1 MKGIDISRH
10 NIIRSFPAIKSQ
22 GVDFC
27 VIRAGY
33 GTVVDAK
40 FEAHIKAAKDCG
52 MLVGVYWF
60 CYALN
65 VADARR
71 EAEVCAETLRG
82 HQLDLPVFYDFEYD
96 TERYAAKHKMT
107 YNTKLRTDII
117 ETFCAEMTKR
127 GYKAGVYTNP
137 DYWLYKLNSDRLS
150 KYALWIAS
158 YKSKDGKATFDTV
171 LPTDLPPAFQNAM
184 LWQFG
189 MCKMP
194 KAVGYVDIDYGYGIK
209 PPAPKKTYK
218 VGDKYTIKPGDL
230 YTTGRKV
237 PARLVGKTY
246 TVWQTKPGAV
256 LLKEIVS
263 WVSVCD
269 T

>member
-10 NIIRSFPAIKSQ
+10 NTIRSFRAIKSQ

-27 VIRAGY
+27 IVRAGY

-52 MLVGVYWF
+52 MLVGAYWF

-65 VADARR
+65 VAGARR

-96 TERYAAKHKMT
+96 TERYAEKHKVT
-107 YNTKLRTDII
+107 YNPKLRTDII
-117 ETFCAEMTKR
+117 DTFCAEMTKR

-137 DYWLYKLNSDRLS
+137 DYWLYKLNSDRLA
-150 KYALWIAS
+150 KWALWIAAYRQS
-158 YKSKDGKATFDTV
+158 DCKASFATTS
-171 LPTDLPPAFQNAM
+171 PSDLPAAYSNAM
-184 LWQFG
+184 IWQFG
-189 MCKMP
+189 KCKFT
-194 KAVGYVDIDYGYGIK
+194 KAVGDVDINYGYGIK
-209 PPAPKKTYK
+209 PAAAKTYK
-218 VGDKYTIKPGDL
+218 VGDTYTVKAGDV

-237 PARLVGKTY
+237 PARVVGKTY
-246 TVWQTKPGAV
+246 TVRQVRSGAI
-256 LLKEIVS
+256 LLSEINS
-263 WVSVCD
+263 WVSV
-269 T
+269 

>member
-1 MKGIDISRH
+1 MRGIDISKH
-10 NIIRSFPAIKSQ
+10 NIIRSFPALRAEGIE
-22 GVDFC
+22 FC
-27 VIRAGY
+27 IVRAGY
-33 GTVVDAK
+33 GTSVDPK
-40 FEAHIKAAKDCG
+40 FAAYIKAAKDCG

-60 CYALN
+60 CYARDT
-65 VADARR
+65 VEARR
-71 EAEVCAETLRG
+71 EAEVCANTLTG
-82 HQLDLPVFYDFEYD
+82 YKLDLPVFYDFEYD
-96 TERYAAKHKMT
+96 TERYAAKTQVKYT
-107 YNTKLRTDII
+107 TKSRTDII
-117 ETFCAEMTKR
+117 EAFCAEITKH

-171 LPTDLPPAFQNAM
+171 LPTDLPPAFSNAM

-194 KAVGYVDIDYGYGIK
+194 KAVGNVDIDYGYGLK

-246 TVWQTKPGAV
+246 TVWQVKPGAV

-263 WVSVCD
+263 WVSV
-269 T
+269 

>member
-10 NIIRSFPAIKSQ
+10 NTIRSFPAIKSQ
-22 GVDFC
+22 GVEFC
-27 VIRAGY
+27 IIRAGY

-52 MLVGVYWF
+52 MLVGAYWF

-65 VADARR
+65 AADARR
-71 EAEVCAETLRG
+71 EAEVCAEILRG

-96 TERYAAKHKMT
+96 TERYAAKTKVT
-107 YNTKLRTDII
+107 YTSKLRTDII
-117 ETFCAEMTKR
+117 ETFCNEIAKR

-171 LPTDLPPAFQNAM
+171 LPTDLPPAFSNAM

-194 KAVGYVDIDYGYGIK
+194 KAVGNVDIDYGYGLK
-209 PPAPKKTYK
+209 PPAPKKAYK
-218 VGDKYTIKPGDL
+218 VGGLYTIKSGDL

-237 PARLVGKTY
+237 PSRLVGKTY
-246 TVWQTKPGAV
+246 TVRQVRSDAI
-256 LLKEIVS
+256 LLSEINS
-263 WVSVCD
+263 WVTV
-269 T
+269 

>member
-1 MKGIDISRH
+1 MRGIDISKH
-10 NIIRSFPAIKSQ
+10 NIIRSFPALRAEGIE
-22 GVDFC
+22 FC
-27 VIRAGY
+27 VVRAGY
-33 GTVVDAK
+33 GTSVDPK
-40 FEAHIKAAKDCG
+40 FAGYIKSAKDAG

-60 CYALN
+60 CYARST
-65 VADARR
+65 VEARR
-71 EAEVCAETLRG
+71 EAEVCANTLTG
-82 HQLDLPVFYDFEYD
+82 YKLDLPVFYDFEYD
-96 TERYAAKHKMT
+96 TERYAEKHKVV
-107 YNTKLRTDII
+107 YNPKLRSDII

-137 DYWLYKLNSDRLS
+137 DYWLYRLNADRLS

-171 LPTDLPPAFQNAM
+171 LPTNLPPAFQNAM

-189 MCKMP
+189 MCEMP
-194 KAVGYVDIDYGYGIK
+194 KTVGYVDIDYGYGIK

-218 VGDKYTIKPGDL
+218 VGDEYTIKPGDL
-230 YTTGRKV
+230 YTTGRRV

-263 WVSVCD
+263 WVEV
-269 T
+269 

>member
-10 NIIRSFPAIKSQ
+10 NTIRSFPAIKSQ

-33 GTVVDAK
+33 GTVIDAK
-40 FEAHIKAAKDCG
+40 FESHIKAAKDCG

-60 CYALN
+60 CYALD

-82 HQLDLPVFYDFEYD
+82 HQLNLPVFYDFEYD
-96 TERYAAKHKMT
+96 TERYAEKHGTKYT
-107 YNTKLRTDII
+107 PKLRTDII
-117 ETFCAEMTKR
+117 DAFCAEIIRR
-127 GYKAGVYTNP
+127 GYTAGVYTNP
-137 DYWLYKLNSDRLS
+137 DYWLYRLNADRLA
-150 KYALWIAS
+150 KYPLWIAS
-158 YKSKDGKATFDTV
+158 YKNKDGKATFDTV
-171 LPTDLPPAFQNAM
+171 LPTDLPPAFSNAM
-184 LWQFG
+184 IWQFG

-194 KAVGYVDIDYGYGIK
+194 KAVGNVAIDYGYGVK

-218 VGDKYTIKPGDL
+218 VGDTYTVKAGDV

-246 TVWQTKPGAV
+246 IVRQARSGAI
-256 LLKEIVS
+256 LLSEINS
-263 WVSVCD
+263 WVAV
-269 T
+269 

>member
-1 MKGIDISRH
+1 MRGIDISRH
-10 NIIRSFPAIKSQ
+10 NTIRSFPAIKSQ

-27 VIRAGY
+27 IIRAGY
-33 GTVVDAK
+33 GTVIDAK

-52 MLVGVYWF
+52 MLIGAYWF

-96 TERYAAKHKMT
+96 TERYAEKHKVT
-107 YNTKLRTDII
+107 YNPKLRTDII

-137 DYWLYKLNSDRLS
+137 DYWLYKLNSDRLA
-150 KYALWIAS
+150 KWALWIAAYRQS
-158 YKSKDGKATFDTV
+158 DCKASFATTS
-171 LPTDLPPAFQNAM
+171 PSDLPAAYGNAM
-184 LWQFG
+184 IWQFG
-189 MCKMP
+189 KCKFS
-194 KAVGYVDIDYGYGIK
+194 KAVGDVDINYGYGVK

-218 VGDKYTIKPGDL
+218 VGDEYTIKPGDL

-246 TVWQTKPGAV
+246 TIRQVRTGAV
-256 LLKEIVS
+256 LLAEINS
-263 WVSVCD
+263 WVTV
-269 T
+269 

>member
-1 MKGIDISRH
+1 MRGIDISKH
-10 NIIRSFPAIKSQ
+10 NTIRSFPALRAEGIE
-22 GVDFC
+22 FC
-27 VIRAGY
+27 IVRAGY
-33 GTVVDAK
+33 GTSVDAK
-40 FEAHIKAAKDCG
+40 FAAHIKAAKDCG
-52 MLVGVYWF
+52 MLVGAYWF
-60 CYALN
+60 CYARDT
-65 VADARR
+65 VEARR
-71 EAEVCAETLRG
+71 EAEVCANTLTG
-82 HQLDLPVFYDFEYD
+82 YKLDLPVFYDFEYD
-96 TERYAAKHKMT
+96 TERYAAKTQVKYT
-107 YNTKLRTDII
+107 TKSRTDII
-117 ETFCAEMTKR
+117 ETFCAEITRR

-218 VGDKYTIKPGDL
+218 VGDKCTIKPGDR

-263 WVSVCD
+263 WVEV
-269 T
+269 

>member
-1 MKGIDISRH
+1 MRGIDISRH
-10 NIIRSFPAIKSQ
+10 NTIRSFPAIKSQ

-52 MLVGVYWF
+52 MLVGAYWF
-60 CYALN
+60 CYALD

-82 HQLDLPVFYDFEYD
+82 HRLDLPVFYDFEYD
-96 TERYAAKHKMT
+96 TERYAEKHKVV
-107 YNTKLRTDII
+107 YNPKLRTDII
-117 ETFCAEMTKR
+117 ETFCTEITKH

-137 DYWLYKLNSDRLS
+137 DYWLYKLNSDRLA
-150 KYALWIAS
+150 KWALWIAAYRQS
-158 YKSKDGKATFDTV
+158 DCKASFATTS
-171 LPTDLPPAFQNAM
+171 PSDLPAAYGNAII
-184 LWQFG
+184 WQFG
-189 MCKMP
+189 KCKFT
-194 KAVGYVDIDYGYGIK
+194 KAVGDVDINYGYGIK
-209 PPAPKKTYK
+209 PAAAKTYK
-218 VGDKYTIKPGDL
+218 VGDTYTVKAGDV

-246 TVWQTKPGAV
+246 TIRQVRSGAI
-256 LLKEIVS
+256 LLSEINS
-263 WVSVCD
+263 WVTV
-269 T
+269 

>member
-1 MKGIDISRH
+1 MRGIDISRH
-10 NIIRSFPAIKSQ
+10 NTIRSFPAIKSQ
-22 GVDFC
+22 GVEFC

-40 FEAHIKAAKDCG
+40 FEAHIRAAKDCG
-52 MLVGVYWF
+52 MLVGAYWF
-60 CYALN
+60 CYALD

-82 HQLDLPVFYDFEYD
+82 RQLDLPVFYDFEYD
-96 TERYAAKHKMT
+96 TERYAKKHKVT
-107 YNTKLRTDII
+107 YNPKHRTDII
-117 ETFCAEMTKR
+117 ETFCNEMTKR

-137 DYWLYKLNSDRLS
+137 DYWLYRLNADRLS

-184 LWQFG
+184 IWQFG

-194 KAVGYVDIDYGYGIK
+194 KAVGYVDIDYGYGLK
-209 PPAPKKTYK
+209 PAPQKTYK
-218 VGDKYTIKPGDL
+218 VGDTYTVKAGDV
-230 YTTGRKV
+230 YSNGAAI
-237 PARLVGKTY
+237 PQRLIGKTY
-246 TVWQTKPGAV
+246 TVYRVQV
-256 LLKEIVS
+256 DRIMLREINS
-263 WVSVCD
+263 WVK

>member
-1 MKGIDISRH
+1 MRGIDISKH
-10 NIIRSFPAIKSQ
+10 NTIRSFPALRAEGIE
-22 GVDFC
+22 FC
-27 VIRAGY
+27 IVRAGY
-33 GTVVDAK
+33 GTSVDPK
-40 FEAHIKAAKDCG
+40 FAGYIKSARDAG

-60 CYALN
+60 CYARDT
-65 VADARR
+65 VEARR
-71 EAEVCAETLRG
+71 EAEVCANTLNG
-82 HQLDLPVFYDFEYD
+82 YKLDLPVFYDFEYD
-96 TERYAAKHKMT
+96 TERYAAKTQVKYT
-107 YNTKLRTDII
+107 TKLRTDII
-117 ETFCAEMTKR
+117 ETFCAEITKR

-137 DYWLYKLNSDRLS
+137 DYWLYRLNSDRLS
-150 KYALWIAS
+150 KYSLWIAS

-171 LPTDLPPAFQNAM
+171 LPTDLPPAFSNAM

-194 KAVGYVDIDYGYGIK
+194 KSVGYVDIDYGYGLK

-218 VGDKYTIKPGDL
+218 VGDLYTIKPGDL

-263 WVSVCD
+263 WVAV
-269 T
+269 

>member
-1 MKGIDISRH
+1 M
-10 NIIRSFPAIKSQ
+10 
-22 GVDFC
+22 
-27 VIRAGY
+27 
-33 GTVVDAK
+33 
-40 FEAHIKAAKDCG
+40 
-52 MLVGVYWF
+52 
-60 CYALN
+60 
-65 VADARR
+65 
-71 EAEVCAETLRG
+71 
-82 HQLDLPVFYDFEYD
+82 FYDFEYD
-96 TERYAAKHKMT
+96 TERYAEKHKVT
-107 YNTKLRTDII
+107 YNPKLRTDII
-117 ETFCAEMTKR
+117 ETFSAEITKR

-150 KYALWIAS
+150 KYSLWIAS

-171 LPTDLPPAFQNAM
+171 LPTDLPPAFSNAM

-218 VGDKYTIKPGDL
+218 VGDEYTIKPGDL

-246 TVWQTKPGAV
+246 TVRQVRSGAV
-256 LLKEIVS
+256 LLSEINS
-263 WVSVCD
+263 WVTV
-269 T
+269 